1 MQRPAPLNAIRVF
14 VQAANALSFKKAAA
28 DLCVTP
34 GAVSRQI
41 LALEQHLGIQLFER
55 KFREVTL
62 TQMGQVYLAQ
72 VGPAVAAIDK
82 ATERITHLTNRAIVR
97 IGSTPTFAM
106 HWLIPRLAQF
116 HASHPEIEVK
126 LSTSSGNIDKSDG
139 ADVYIRRD
147 PKQFSGLRAE
157 CFMLEFSRLVC
168 SPKLPHWKRL
178 NSPQAIARS
187 PRIAMRSRR
196 DLWPKWFTLFGQN
209 DDAEIKTP
217 IELDNTILAIQ
228 AALEGLGVALIP
240 CLFLQG
246 LLESNSLVS
255 LPKMEA
261 IETGAYHLLVRQ
273 IKPTAE
279 TLVFM
284 GWLHATAISDEGP

>member
-41 LALEQHLGIQLFER
+41 QALELHLGIPLFER
-55 KFREVTL
+55 KFREVKL
-62 TQMGQVYLAQ
+62 TQMGQVYLSQ
-72 VGPAVAAIDK
+72 VGPAVAAIDR
-82 ATERITHLTNRAIVR
+82 ATERITHLTRRAIVR
-97 IGSTPTFAM
+97 VGSTPTFAM

-116 HASHPEIEVK
+116 HAAHPEIEVR

-147 PKQFSGLRAE
+147 PKQFSGLHGER
-157 CFMLEFSRLVC
+157 FMSEFSLLVC
-168 SPKLPHWKRL
+168 SPKLSHWKRL
-178 NSPQAIARS
+178 NSPQAVARS
-187 PRIAMRSRR
+187 PRITMRSRA
-196 DLWPKWFTLFGQN
+196 DLWPKWFALVGQSEA
-209 DDAEIKTP
+209 DASVP

-240 CLFLQG
+240 RLFLHG
-246 LLESNSLVS
+246 LLESNSLVI
-255 LPKMEA
+255 LPKTEA
-261 IETGAYHLLVRQ
+261 IDTGAYHLLGGQ
-273 IKPTAE
+273 GKPSTETA
-279 TLVFM
+279 VFVD
-284 GWLHATAISDEGP
+284 WLRTAAVADKEA

>member
-41 LALEQHLGIQLFER
+41 LALEQHLGIPLFER

-62 TQMGQVYLAQ
+62 TQMGQVYLSQ

-82 ATERITHLTNRAIVR
+82 ATERISHLTSRAIVR

-116 HASHPEIEVK
+116 HASHPEIEVR

-157 CFMLEFSRLVC
+157 CFMREFSQLVC

-178 NSPQAIARS
+178 SSPPAIARS
-187 PRIAMRSRR
+187 TRIATRSRA
-196 DLWPKWFTLFGQN
+196 DLWPKWFALLGQ
-209 DDAEIKTP
+209 DEAESKAP

-228 AALEGLGVALIP
+228 AALECLGVALIP
-240 CLFLQG
+240 CLFLRG
-246 LLESNSLVS
+246 LLDSNALVS
-255 LPKMEA
+255 LPKTEA

-273 IKPTAE
+273 TKPAAE
-279 TLVFM
+279 TLIFM
-284 GWLHATAISDEGP
+284 DWLRKAANTDGGP